1 MKFRAGIDYA
11 KGNLRETLIHTIIRT
26 HFLYISLSP
35 CLVTIC
41 VGVPAAVN
49 LAH

>member
-11 KGNLRETLIHTIIRT
+11 KGNLREILIHTIIRT
-26 HFLYISLSP
+26 HLDISLSP
-35 CLVTIC
+35 RLVTIC
-41 VGVPAAVN
+41 VGVTAAVN